1 MSKIEPIHVD
11 DTTKRTDPRFPDD
24 AVWSEGRFSLI
35 RMPHWNKFNDHQE
48 DLIAIHD
55 CDQTGQKPFFVAMPI
70 CDPCNFCGRVAPEKI
85 QTLMVLHN
93 GHY

>member
-1 MSKIEPIHVD
+1 
-11 DTTKRTDPRFPDD
+11 
-24 AVWSEGRFSLI
+24 LI
-35 RMPHWNKFNDHQE
+35 RMKKWNKFNDNPG

-55 CDQTGQKPFFVAMPI
+55 CDQTSQKPFFVAMPI
-70 CDPCNFCGRVAPEKI
+70 CDPCNFCGEVAPEKI